1 MSDLEYYFQV
11 PTYEIYNKNSKQTKF
26 IQLVAYPNNFVWLK
40 FDEVI
45 FS

>member
-11 PTYEIYNKNSKQTKF
+11 PTNSKQTKL
-26 IQLVAYPNNFVWLK
+26 IQLVAYPNNFVLLK

>member
-11 PTYEIYNKNSKQTKF
+11 PTYNKNSKQTKV